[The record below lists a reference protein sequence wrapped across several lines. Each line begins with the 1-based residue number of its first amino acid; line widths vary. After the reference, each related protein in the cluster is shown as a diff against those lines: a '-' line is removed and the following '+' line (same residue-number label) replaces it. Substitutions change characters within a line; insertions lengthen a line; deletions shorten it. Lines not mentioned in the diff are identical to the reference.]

1 MSTSGLIDIGANLTH
16 PQLYD
21 QLNRVVENIL
31 SSETEA
37 VIITSSNIEDTAIA
51 LEIINKYPEIFYTTT
66 GYHPHNA
73 KDFTGEHISKINNY
87 CKNEKVIAIGECGLD
102 YYREYSSIEQQI
114 FCFENHL
121 IMAKDNDMPIFLHE
135 RQAHRDFTDMLK
147 KYKDYIDKAVVHCF
161 TGQKKELE
169 AYLDLDC
176 YIGITGWISALD
188 RGKHLHDL
196 VKYIPKDKLMIET
209 DSPYLMPKNLPF
221 KHDGINQ
228 PSYLNY
234 VAETIAECLN
244 KDINYIRDIVT
255 ENTKNF
261 FSL

>member
-1 MSTSGLIDIGANLTH
+1 MNTSGLIDIGANLTH

-21 QLNRVVENIL
+21 QLKSVVDNIL
-31 SSETEA
+31 SSETEL
-37 VIITSSNIEDTAIA
+37 VIITSSNLEDTSLA
-51 LEIINKYPEIFYTTT
+51 LEIIKKYPEIFYTTA

-73 KDFTGEHISKINNY
+73 KDFTLDYISKINNY
-87 CKNEKVIAIGECGLD
+87 CKNEKVVAIGECGLD
-102 YYREYSSIEQQI
+102 YYREYSSIEEQI

-121 IMAKDNDMPIFLHE
+121 ILAKDNKMPIFLHE
-135 RQAHRDFTDMLK
+135 RQAHRDFIDMLK
-147 KYKDYIDKAVVHCF
+147 KYKDSIDKAVVHCF

-176 YIGITGWISALD
+176 YIGITGWISDLD

-196 VKYIPKDKLMIET
+196 IKFIPKDKLMIET

-221 KHDGINQ
+221 KHDGVNQ
-228 PSYLNY
+228 PSYLNF

-244 KDINYIRDIVT
+244 KDINYIQEIVT
-255 ENTKNF
+255 ENTKRF